1 MQDNKTQDNKTENQT
16 VPDQLTTRLPVS
28 FAAIATASSD
38 ISKEIT
44 LSA

>member
-1 MQDNKTQDNKTENQT
+1 MQDTKTETQVST
-16 VPDQLTTRLPVS
+16 APDEVVTKLPVS
-28 FAAIATASSD
+28 FAAIATAAPD